1 MQTQLD
7 LPKDISEG
15 LQHVPRAVLVEGLR
29 KLIQRQET
37 RAQTKTPPEKPTFN
51 NLPPQIAQVITAIE
65 ASGGLDADAVPEMK
79 KHSTQFRDE
88 FSLDKDD

>member
-1 MQTQLD
+1 MAQPHPLRRCM
-7 LPKDISEG
+7 
-15 LQHVPRAVLVEGLR
+15 RAVPDIPIVLIIPIGILR
-29 KLIQRQET
+29 KHLI
-37 RAQTKTPPEKPTFN
+37 
-51 NLPPQIAQVITAIE
+51 PQIAQVIIAIE